1 MSQNSGLLAPLAVE
15 AVLHIADPATESN
28 ADLNN
33 IKVFFPRYQF
43 PRCVNESM
51 RWQVVRKLGGTVDD
65 TELIQ
70 GLVFTQKAA
79 KSAGGPSRM
88 PNAKIAVLQF
98 QLSPPKTDIENTV
111 IVSDY
116 QQMDRI
122 LKEERTYIA
131 DLCKKIAKT
140 GANVI
145 LLQKSILRD
154 AITDLGL
161 HFLAKLKIM
170 LIRDI
175 ERDEIEFI
183 CKVSL
188 ASA

>member
-1 MSQNSGLLAPLAVE
+1 V
-15 AVLHIADPATESN
+15 
-28 ADLNN
+28 
-33 IKVFFPRYQF
+33 Y
-43 PRCVNESM
+43 
-51 RWQVVRKLGGTVDD
+51 QVVRKLGGTVDD

-88 PNAKIAVLQF
+88 ANAKIAVLQF

-161 HFLAKLKIM
+161 HFLSKLKIM

-183 CKVSL
+183 CKVNLPYFDGSGN
-188 ASA
+188 